1 MQTLISE
8 EQLKEKIAELKETL
22 KKNCYDYA
30 VCVLNGAYLFFAE
43 LTKELDVEIDFIK
56 ASSYRNT
63 HSTGEL
69 NIIMADFAKFKDKK
83 VLLVDDVC
91 DTGLTL
97 SILKEKMLQNGCKCV
112 DICVLLNKKAAH
124 GAQFDPNFYAFEI
137 GNEFVIGYGL
147 DYNGRYRTLPYIAVM

>member
-8 EQLKEKIAELKETL
+8 EQLQAKIKELREKL
-22 KKNCYDYA
+22 KKNNYDYA
-30 VCVLNGAYLFFAE
+30 ICVLNGAYLFFAE
-43 LTKELDVEIDFIK
+43 LTKELDVKIDFIK

-69 NIIMADFAKFKDKK
+69 NIIMADFAKFKDKN

-97 SILKEKMLQNGCKCV
+97 HILKNKLLQYGCKNV
-112 DICVLLNKKAAH
+112 DICVLLDKKSAH
-124 GAQFDPNFYAFEI
+124 EDIYEPNYYAFDI
-137 GNEFVIGYGL
+137 GNEFVIGFGL
-147 DYNGRYRTLPYIAVM
+147 DYNGKYRTLPYIAVL